1 MPYRRRGSFWSAGS
15 RFSAAPYASRMPNL
29 RDNIRAWSDLAA
41 LGEPSINLLH
51 PDDVGVQ
58 ELDGLG
64 NALEVQPAVPIDA
77 VMNVERHRPHGS
89 IQPLKPTP
97 RVTYRRKSDMLAAAY
112 IEDEAPRL
120 VGGSRAAKVRDGLA
134 HGTATPVTQ
143 ARPAAIG
150 PVVLIAL
157 VAVAGTAGVVAV
169 AQDDSSPD
177 AEATGSGSETTDCE
191 TTLRIV
197 TARSFDPVL
206 SELAPSV
213 GTGEN
218 CANLEVEVVDGRA
231 APAQVAELA
240 AHVWIPDDAAWA
252 ETAGSL
258 ELAEEEVAGAGTVVA
273 TSPIYMVTDEA
284 TAEKVAQAGS
294 AAWTR
299 RSGDQ
304 RFEVNLVVRDPP
316 ARRRLDRDRVGREA
330 VWQDDGMDASAVT
343 LATAL
348 PTTNTVANQALPEE
362 PGDVGLVCEYALT
375 RLLENPNREAAAGVR
390 NAVLL
395 TGSDYT
401 AELRY
406 TWLPTAAAAAD
417 PALAGPLERL
427 LTALTDA
434 EADDARRRGPAP
446 SGRTAPPGPTAEL
459 MPEISA
465 APFEVLSGHAVDH
478 VFATWYEADRQSSI
492 LVVVDVSGSMSDQRA
507 PLSSMSL
514 PTVFPRWPT
523 RCRMARIWRCGS
535 SRPCSTRRGTDAGG
549 ARSVGRGAARPGRGC
564 GRRARRWG
572 LGNRTLRLDPRRIS
586 RCTGGLSQRRS
597 NHVIVFTDGKN
608 EDDLET
614 ITIEQLTQQL
624 VAAQDPGGPWR

>member
-1 MPYRRRGSFWSAGS
+1 M
-15 RFSAAPYASRMPNL
+15 AP
-29 RDNIRAWSDLAA
+29 
-41 LGEPSINLLH
+41 
-51 PDDVGVQ
+51 
-58 ELDGLG
+58 
-64 NALEVQPAVPIDA
+64 
-77 VMNVERHRPHGS
+77 RHR
-89 IQPLKPTP
+89 
-97 RVTYRRKSDMLAAAY
+97 
-112 IEDEAPRL
+112 
-120 VGGSRAAKVRDGLA
+120 A
-134 HGTATPVTQ
+134 HK

-157 VAVAGTAGVVAV
+157 IAVAGTAGVVAV
-169 AQDDSSPD
+169 AQDYSSPD
-177 AEATGSGSETTDCE
+177 AETTGSQSETTDCE

-197 TARSFDPVL
+197 TARSFAPVL
-206 SELAPSV
+206 SELAPTV

-294 AAWTR
+294 SWRGLADLVTSD
-299 RSGDQ
+299 SG
-304 RFEVNLVVRDPP
+304 VNLVVRDP
-316 ARRRLDRDRVGREA
+316 AGSGDGLIGIGSVGEA

-348 PTTNTVANQALPEE
+348 STTNTVANQALPEE
-362 PGDVGLVCEYALT
+362 PGDVGLVCEYALS

-427 LTALTDA
+427 LTALTDP
-434 EADDARRRGPAP
+434 EADDALVAAGLRRPDGPP
-446 SGRTAPPGPTAEL
+446 PPGPTAEL
-459 MPEISA
+459 MPEVSA

-492 LVVVDVSGSMSDQRA
+492 LVVVDVSGSMSEPASSPLIDVVGDGISALADEMPDGSELALWEFASLLDPPRDYLTLVERTPLDAAQRGRVEA
-507 PLSSMSL
+507 VVGAL
-514 PTVFPRWPT
+514 
-523 RCRMARIWRCGS
+523 
-535 SRPCSTRRGTDAGG
+535 DAGASG
-549 ARSVGRGAARPGRGC
+549 TGLYDSTLAAYLAAQAAYRSGVP
-564 GRRARRWG
+564 
-572 LGNRTLRLDPRRIS
+572 
-586 RCTGGLSQRRS
+586 

-624 VAAQDPGGPWR
+624 VAAQDPERPVALTLVLFGPEPQKDLLEAALEPVEADVEALENPEQVRPLFIHLAAGGVHH